1 MSNKK
6 PRIYASCKAGCNWET
21 IHRSEFESAYPY
33 VPVHL
38 NEDGILNIERN
49 IRYKIYNKSAY
60 TDKYGFSI
68 KINVNGTI
76 ITINNPEFDKYQN
89 YVFFKLLELVPN
101 HLGSNKAA
109 MIYELNG
116 VRTAQV
122 IDGDID
128 LVSYSVSFASSTG
141 EVSGDG
147 VDKFT
152 FSKVETSGSETLKQV
167 SLEVVGG
174 LVKLTGDTQF
184 IKDYEV
190 TTGLDEETGEII
202 AADFLSIEWKTTCTP
217 SEEDVNTGVTHTL
230 VSGSEE
236 CWGSFA
242 EAKYTLGL
250 HYEIVDYSWDEVD
263 DNAILSSTSVSGS
276 TYTANYCL
284 FNVYV
289 ENLERALICNDDVT
303 FEVEYMHDDPTPIF
317 TIYNYLTPSADL
329 TTLDIQLT
337 ESQKAEILKDVEHT
351 ILKLT
356 GASSRNIY
364 FYYTGYK
371 FGSYYYTTTIESK
384 TYTMTIANNSVG
396 QIIATISEVSG
407 GTGGGVSEERVQ
419 EMIDNSIGGVL
430 GGDY

>member
-1 MSNKK
+1 MSNRK
-6 PRIYASCKAGCNWET
+6 PKIFASCKAGCNWET

-33 VPVHL
+33 VPVYL
-38 NEDGILNIERN
+38 NQDGVLNIERN

-76 ITINNPEFDKYQN
+76 VTLNNPTYDKYQN
-89 YVFFKLLELVPN
+89 YVFFKLLEFVPN
-101 HLGSNKAA
+101 YLGTNKAA

-116 VRTAQV
+116 VRKTQV
-122 IDGDID
+122 IDGDIG
-128 LVSYSVSFASSTG
+128 LVTYNVEFNPITG

-152 FSKVETSGSETLKQV
+152 FSKVETSGGETLKRV
-167 SLEVVGG
+167 SLDIRAGSVE
-174 LVKLTGDTQF
+174 LTGDTQF
-184 IKDYEV
+184 VEDYEV
-190 TTGLDEETGEII
+190 STGMSEETGEIV
-202 AADFLSIEWKTTCTP
+202 AADFIYIQWKTTCTP
-217 SEEDVNTGVTHTL
+217 NEEDVNTGVTHTL

-242 EAKYTLGL
+242 EAKYTLAS
-250 HYEIVDYSWDEVD
+250 HYAIVDYKWDEVD

-276 TYTANYCL
+276 TYTANYCV

-303 FEVEYMHDDPTPIF
+303 FEVEYIHDDPTPIF

-337 ESQKAEILKDVEHT
+337 ESQKSEILKDVEHT

-396 QIIATISEVSG
+396 QIVARISEVSG
-407 GTGGGVSEERVQ
+407 GDTGGITIYTPVRE
-419 EMIDNSIGGVL
+419 
-430 GGDY
+430 